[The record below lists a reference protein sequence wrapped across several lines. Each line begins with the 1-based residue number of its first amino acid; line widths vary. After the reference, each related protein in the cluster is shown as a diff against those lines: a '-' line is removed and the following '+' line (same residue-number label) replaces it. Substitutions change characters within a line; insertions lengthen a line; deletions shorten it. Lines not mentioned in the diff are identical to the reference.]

1 LGWSAVD
8 TGEVIRSAVSG
19 VGRVLVTLGV
29 ILLLFVGYQLWGTGI
44 TTARAQDDLARQ
56 LGEQFSDVPSALL
69 SGDVASV
76 IPETPADTVVVEPAE
91 LPAQTPESTIPSTSV
106 AVSPT
111 SSPVAP
117 TTKLA
122 APTTTRFTT
131 ELVSRK
137 TSKQIPIKPGEAIG
151 QLVIPRISVNK
162 AVVEGTTVEALKKG
176 PGHYKSTPFPGEAG
190 NAALACHRTTF
201 GAPCF
206 RLDELQ
212 AGDPIFVARRDKTG
226 QAQWFKYTV
235 TEKKIVKPTQNDVLL
250 PRKDRNTLTL
260 TTCHP
265 KYSAKQRLIVT
276 ADLVGQA
283 AESDLESVDQDPL
296 AEQYKAQLD
305 AKNGVTT
312 TGPTTIAP
320 ATTTPE
326 TTTPES
332 ATADTSVPGQ
342 PVTTAIAPTDV
353 AESEEDA
360 PLVEEPTLPDGSNA
374 AAAPNP
380 DALSFGGE
388 RTTGRTYKLWFF
400 EGGSDPW
407 FRSLLWAAVCG
418 VIWLVA
424 WLLARHRR
432 KMLVRWAIYG
442 VSFLVVFLPALYMC
456 FEQVSRLLP
465 EAV

>member
-1 LGWSAVD
+1 MV
-8 TGEVIRSAVSG
+8 RSAVSG
-19 VGRVLVTLGV
+19 LGRVLVTLGV

-56 LGEQFSDVPSALL
+56 LGDQFSDVPAELL
-69 SGDVASV
+69 TGDVASV
-76 IPETPADTVVVEPAE
+76 IPDSRADTLVDEPPDTTTVQSV
-91 LPAQTPESTIPSTSV
+91 PATSV
-106 AVSPT
+106 AVTPTTAPIASPT
-111 SSPVAP
+111 
-117 TTKLA
+117 TRKG
-122 APTTTRFTT
+122 PTTTKFTT

-206 RLDELQ
+206 RLDELT

-250 PRKDRNTLTL
+250 PRQDRNTLTL

-283 AESDLESVDQDPL
+283 AASDLESVDQDPL
-296 AEQYKAQLD
+296 AAQYKAQLD
-305 AKNGVTT
+305 AKSGVATTLVTT
-312 TGPTTIAP
+312 TLLTTTLV
-320 ATTTPE
+320 TTTPSSAQAG
-326 TTTPES
+326 TTQPTVDTTPDTTPDNAAES
-332 ATADTSVPGQ
+332 AEADAS
-342 PVTTAIAPTDV
+342 
-353 AESEEDA
+353 
-360 PLVEEPTLPDGSNA
+360 LVEEPAFDTNTTLPTQTASDASA
-374 AAAPNP
+374 SAPGEDQATP
-380 DALSFGGE
+380 SFGGE
-388 RTTGRTYKLWFF
+388 RNTGRTYKVWFF
-400 EGGSDPW
+400 QGGSDPW
-407 FRSLLWAAVCG
+407 GKALLWAMVCG
-418 VIWLVA
+418 VIWLGA
-424 WLLARHRR
+424 WFLAHRR
-432 KMLVRWAIYG
+432 RQMLVRWAIYSVG
-442 VSFLVVFLPALYMC
+442 FVLLFLPALYMC